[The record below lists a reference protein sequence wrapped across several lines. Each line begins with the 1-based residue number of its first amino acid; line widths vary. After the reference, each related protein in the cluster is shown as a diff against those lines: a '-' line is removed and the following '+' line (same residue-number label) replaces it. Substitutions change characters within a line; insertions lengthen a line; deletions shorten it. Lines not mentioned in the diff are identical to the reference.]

1 MKFLNLIDKIIAK
14 IELIALM
21 VLLSLMV
28 IISFAQ
34 VVLRNIFET
43 GISWADPMLRYAVLW
58 LAFIGASV
66 ATQENRHINID
77 VLTRL
82 LPPKLKKIASILTNF
97 FALSVC
103 LILLKSSIDFIK
115 IEMEFQSEIFLGF
128 KNWMLEMIIPIGF
141 SMMSLRFLFNIAK
154 LIFVKNIF

>member
-1 MKFLNLIDKIIAK
+1 MKFLNSIDEIIAK
-14 IELIALM
+14 IELIILM
-21 VLLSLMV
+21 LLLSLMV
-28 IISFAQ
+28 IIGFAQ

-43 GISWADPMLRYAVLW
+43 GIPWADPMLRYTVLW

-66 ATQENRHINID
+66 ATRENRHINID

-82 LPPKLKKIASILTNF
+82 LSPKLKKIASILTNL

-115 IEMEFQSEIFLGF
+115 IEMEFPSEIFLGL
-128 KNWMLEMIIPIGF
+128 KNWMLEIIIPIGF
-141 SMMSLRFLFNIAK
+141 SIMSLRFFFNIVK

>member
-1 MKFLNLIDKIIAK
+1 MKFLSSIDEIIAK
-14 IELIALM
+14 IELIILM

-28 IISFAQ
+28 IISFTQ

-43 GISWADPMLRYAVLW
+43 GISWADPMLRYTVLW
-58 LAFIGASV
+58 LAFIGASI
-66 ATQENRHINID
+66 ATRENRHINID

-82 LPPKLKKIASILTNF
+82 LSPKLKKIVSVLTNL

-115 IEMEFQSEIFLGF
+115 IEKQFPSEIFLCL
-128 KNWMLEMIIPIGF
+128 KNCMLEIIIPIGF
-141 SMMSLRFLFNIAK
+141 SMMSLRFLLNIIK

>member
-1 MKFLNLIDKIIAK
+1 MKFLSSIDEIIAK
-14 IELIALM
+14 IELIILM

-28 IISFAQ
+28 IISFTQ

-43 GISWADPMLRYAVLW
+43 GISWADPMLRYTVLW
-58 LAFIGASV
+58 LAFIGASI
-66 ATQENRHINID
+66 ATRENRHINID

-82 LPPKLKKIASILTNF
+82 LSPKLKKIVSVLTNL

-115 IEMEFQSEIFLGF
+115 IEMQFPSEIFLGL
-128 KNWMLEMIIPIGF
+128 KNWMLEIIIPIGF
-141 SMMSLRFLFNIAK
+141 SMMSLRFLLNIIK

>member
-1 MKFLNLIDKIIAK
+1 
-14 IELIALM
+14 
-21 VLLSLMV
+21 MV
-28 IISFAQ
+28 IISFTQ

-43 GISWADPMLRYAVLW
+43 GISWADPMLRYTVLW
-58 LAFIGASV
+58 LAFIGASI
-66 ATQENRHINID
+66 ATRENRHINID

-82 LPPKLKKIASILTNF
+82 LSPKLKKIVSVLTNL

-115 IEMEFQSEIFLGF
+115 IEMQFPSEIFLGL
-128 KNWMLEMIIPIGF
+128 KNWMLEIIIPIGF
-141 SMMSLRFLFNIAK
+141 SMMSLRFLLNIIK

>member
-1 MKFLNLIDKIIAK
+1 MKFLNSIDEIIAK
-14 IELIALM
+14 IELIILM

-28 IISFAQ
+28 IISFTQ

-43 GISWADPMLRYAVLW
+43 GISWADPMLRYTVLW
-58 LAFIGASV
+58 LAFIGASI
-66 ATQENRHINID
+66 ATRENRHINID

-82 LPPKLKKIASILTNF
+82 LSPKLKKIVSILTNL

-115 IEMEFQSEIFLGF
+115 IEMQFPSEIFLGL
-128 KNWMLEMIIPIGF
+128 KNWMLEIIIPIGF
-141 SMMSLRFLFNIAK
+141 SMMSLRFLLNIIK

>member
-1 MKFLNLIDKIIAK
+1 MKFLSSIDEIIAK
-14 IELIALM
+14 IELIILM

-28 IISFAQ
+28 IISFTQ

-43 GISWADPMLRYAVLW
+43 GISWADPMLRYTVLW
-58 LAFIGASV
+58 LAFIGASI
-66 ATQENRHINID
+66 ATRENRHINID

-82 LPPKLKKIASILTNF
+82 LSPKLKKIVSILTNL

-115 IEMEFQSEIFLGF
+115 IEMQFPSEIFLGL
-128 KNWMLEMIIPIGF
+128 KNWMLEIIIPIGF
-141 SMMSLRFLFNIAK
+141 SMMSLRFLLNIIK